1 MKKNNKEKTK
11 KIAIVTGLMVAG
23 AFAIAGISFTLWSEE
38 PDILLADEP
47 SLTTAVNIDD
57 EVVVPAVTP
66 SVSPSAEPAAE
77 PEVVISLDV
86 NHDVKGNGAVQS
98 IQPDPVKTDEEKPSE
113 PPAEIQDADTADR
126 ENPPASTQ
134 IPAEST
140 PKPDTTN
147 DHPQSGTV
155 KDGKIYIEGFGWVD
169 YEGGGTSGTEAG
181 DMYENGNT
189 IGIMD

>member
-23 AFAIAGISFTLWSEE
+23 ALAIAGISFTLWSEE
-38 PDILLADEP
+38 PDILIADEP
-47 SLTTAVNIDD
+47 NLTTAVNIDT
-57 EVVVPAVTP
+57 EVVVPEITP
-66 SVSPSAEPAAE
+66 SALPSSETASE

-86 NHDVKGNGAVQS
+86 NHDAREDGAVQS

-113 PPAEIQDADTADR
+113 PPAEVQDVNTADK

-169 YEGGGTSGTEAG
+169 YEGGGTSVIQGN
-181 DMYENGNT
+181 DIYENGNT